1 MTETQESKHVSL
13 QSNKKFQSWYIP
25 EPLLIFGDGKTHI
38 DPKLGLTLYGPLR
51 TDPEIPTPT
60 SISVGIIGTGETIGQ
75 AKRFLQSLMRKVS
88 SSNDNPF
95 QHPPF
100 PGFKDAFNCFL
111 TLSDD
116 LNENITSL
124 DIKRAIEQPIFEK
137 RVENAVKLFV
147 DKIENISERVP
158 KPNVVVCALPQDI
171 VDSCV
176 VKRTSTGIT
185 KVKKKP
191 KRGDL
196 AETLKHHLTLDV
208 TGKKQSF
215 LDNFEAEALKI
226 IEKDIEVTN
235 FWRAL
240 KAGAMTFGMPTQI
253 VWPSTTHIMK
263 EDEKEKRQDI
273 ATIAWNFS
281 VALHY
286 KGSGFPWTMTRMKIG
301 TCYVGITFFKDL
313 TDDEN
318 RMRTSM
324 AQVFT
329 YTGEGLVIRGD
340 RFEWDTYQDR
350 SPHLDEEGAEALLK
364 KAIELYTNRI
374 GQPPLRVVVHKS
386 SKYWESEK
394 KGFENA
400 LREIKMHDLVT
411 IGQRDIRFFRY
422 GQFPPLRGTVIQLG
436 KSNYLLYT
444 RGFTPYL
451 RTYPGAHV
459 PLPLDILEHHGDSSP
474 DAILT
479 EILALSKMNWNSAE
493 FSLAKPITLL
503 FSKRVG
509 EIMASLPE
517 SINPRHEYLY
527 YM

>member
-1 MTETQESKHVSL
+1 MTESKHVSL
-13 QSNKKFQSWYIP
+13 QSRKKFQSWYIP
-25 EPLLIFGDGKTHI
+25 EPLLVFGDGKTHI
-38 DPKLGLTLYGPLR
+38 DPKVGLTLYGPLR
-51 TDPEIPTPT
+51 TDSGVPTPT
-60 SISVGIIGTGETIGQ
+60 SISVGIIGTGETLGQ
-75 AKRFLQSLMRKVS
+75 TKIFLQSLMKKVP

-95 QHPPF
+95 HHPPF
-100 PGFKDAFNCFL
+100 PGFKDAFDCFL

-116 LNENITSL
+116 FNETIPTF
-124 DIKRAIEQPIFEK
+124 DVKRAVEQPIFEK
-137 RVENAVKLFV
+137 RVESAVKLFL

-158 KPNVVVCALPQDI
+158 KPNVVVCALPQDV

-176 VKRTSTGIT
+176 VKRTSTGVV
-185 KVKKKP
+185 KVKRPP

-196 AETLKHHLTLDV
+196 AETLKHHLTPDAE
-208 TGKKQSF
+208 GKKQVF

-240 KAGAMTFGMPTQI
+240 KAGGMAFGMPTQI
-253 VWPSTTHIMK
+253 VWPSTTQPKKINGK
-263 EDEKEKRQDI
+263 QNRQDL

-340 RFEWDTYQDR
+340 RFEWDKHQDR
-350 SPHLDEEGAEALLK
+350 SPHLNEKGAEELLK

-386 SKYWESEK
+386 SKYWEDEK
-394 KGFENA
+394 RGFESA
-400 LREIKMHDLVT
+400 LKEIKLHDLVA
-411 IGQRDIRFFRY
+411 IGERDIRFFRY

-436 KSNYLLYT
+436 KTNYLLYT

-459 PLPLDILEHHGDSSP
+459 PLPLDILEHYGDSSP
-474 DAILT
+474 DVVLT
-479 EILALSKMNWNSAE
+479 EILALSKMNWNSAD

-503 FSKRVG
+503 FSKKVG
-509 EIMASLPE
+509 EVMASLPE
-517 SINPRHEYLY
+517 SVNPRHEYLY